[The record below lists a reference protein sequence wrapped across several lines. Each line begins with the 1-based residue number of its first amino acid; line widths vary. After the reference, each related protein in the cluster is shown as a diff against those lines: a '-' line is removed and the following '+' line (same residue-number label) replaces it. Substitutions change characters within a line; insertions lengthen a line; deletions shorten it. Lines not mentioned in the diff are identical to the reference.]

1 MRIGTFMVP
10 LSHQPEGD
18 SAAIDSSLAE
28 AVLAEEVGLDAV
40 WLTEH
45 HFVGE
50 SVYADP
56 IVFASAIAARTTRVK
71 IGLAVVEMALNHPVR
86 VAVQTSLLDNLSH
99 GRLIVGTGRGS
110 AFNHYE
116 YAGFGTTIAEGR
128 ERIEESEEL
137 LVKAWTANG
146 LRHEG
151 KHWKAVIPQMRPMP
165 YQKPHPPLVRAVLS
179 EDSVRAMAAQGR
191 PILMGGLGGPEIMD
205 RVNIYRSAMS
215 DAGFS
220 DEEVARAVDN
230 IWTWMGAWVAP
241 THAEARERAE
251 EGFRREQRHSTN
263 ARHTL
268 NPLVGGDKGPDPA
281 DFEDRFDKA
290 YMVGTP
296 DHVAEQLIE
305 LQSSGVPN
313 VMLKLNTGQ
322 MDPDVVAGMMRLFGE
337 QVLPRVRQEGN
348 RT

>member
-10 LSHQPEGD
+10 LSQRPEGD
-18 SAAIDSSLAE
+18 SATIDSTLAE

-56 IVFASAIAARTTRVK
+56 IVFAAAIAARTTRVK

-86 VAVQTSLLDNLSH
+86 VAVQTALLDNLSH

-116 YAGFGTTIAEGR
+116 YAGFGTTLEQGR
-128 ERIEESEEL
+128 ARVEESEEL
-137 LVKAWTANG
+137 LVKAWTARA

-151 KHWKAVIPQMRPMP
+151 RFWKVVIPAMRPTP

-179 EDSVRAMAAQGR
+179 EESIRAMASQGR
-191 PILMGGLGGPEIMD
+191 PILMGGLGGSEIVD
-205 RVNIYRSAMS
+205 RLAIYRSAMS
-215 DAGFS
+215 EAGFS
-220 DEEVARAVDN
+220 EEEVARSVDQT
-230 IWTWMGAWVAP
+230 WTWMGAWVAP
-241 THAEARERAE
+241 TYTEARERAE
-251 EGFRREQRHSTN
+251 EGYRREQEHSTN
-263 ARHTL
+263 ARRTL
-268 NPLVGGDKGPDPA
+268 NPLVGGGEGPNPS
-281 DFEDRFDKA
+281 DFEDRFEKA
-290 YMVGTP
+290 YILGTP
-296 DHVAEQLIE
+296 DQVAEQLIE

-322 MDPDVVAGMMRLFGE
+322 MDPGAVSRMMRLLGE
-337 QVLPRVRQEGN
+337 RVLPRVHQERN
-348 RT
+348 QT

>member
-1 MRIGTFMVP
+1 MVP
-10 LSHQPEGD
+10 LSQRPEGD
-18 SAAIDSSLAE
+18 SATIDSTLAE

-56 IVFASAIAARTTRVK
+56 IVFAAAIAARTTRVK

-86 VAVQTSLLDNLSH
+86 VAVQTALVDNLSH

-116 YAGFGTTIAEGR
+116 YAGFGTTLEQGR

-137 LVKAWTANG
+137 LVKAWTAKEPAPRGEALEGGDPRDAADAVPEAPPAAGEGRAERG
-146 LRHEG
+146 LRQG
-151 KHWKAVIPQMRPMP
+151 DGGAGQADTDGRARRPGDSR
-165 YQKPHPPLVRAVLS
+165 QGEHLQVGHVRIWLLGRGGRGGGRQYMDV
-179 EDSVRAMAAQGR
+179 DGRMGR
-191 PILMGGLGGPEIMD
+191 PDLCRGEGARRGGLP
-205 RVNIYRSAMS
+205 
-215 DAGFS
+215 
-220 DEEVARAVDN
+220 ARA
-230 IWTWMGAWVAP
+230 GALHDRA
-241 THAEARERAE
+241 AR
-251 EGFRREQRHSTN
+251 
-263 ARHTL
+263 TL
-268 NPLVGGDKGPDPA
+268 NPLVGGDEGPNPS

-296 DHVAEQLIE
+296 DQVAEQLIE
-305 LQSSGVPN
+305 LQGSGVPN

-322 MDPDVVAGMMRLFGE
+322 MDPGAVSGMMRLLGE
-337 QVLPRVRQEGN
+337 QVLPRVHQE
-348 RT
+348 RKQA

>member
-18 SAAIDSSLAE
+18 SATIDSTLAE

-56 IVFASAIAARTTRVK
+56 IVFAAAIAARTTRVK

-86 VAVQTSLLDNLSH
+86 VAVQTALLDNLSH

-137 LVKAWTANG
+137 LVKAWTAKG
-146 LRHEG
+146 MRHEG
-151 KHWKAVIPQMRPMP
+151 KHWKAVIPQMRPTL

-179 EDSVRAMAAQGR
+179 EDSVRAMASQGR
-191 PILMGGLGGPEIMD
+191 PILMGGLGGPEIVD

-215 DAGFS
+215 EAGFS
-220 DEEVARAVDN
+220 DEEVAGAVDN

-241 THAEARERAE
+241 THAEAREQVE
-251 EGFRREQRHSTN
+251 EGYRREQEHSTT
-263 ARHTL
+263 ARRTL
-268 NPLVGGDKGPDPA
+268 NPLVGGDEGPNPA

-296 DHVAEQLIE
+296 DQVAEQLIE
-305 LQSSGVPN
+305 LQDSGVPN

-322 MDPDVVAGMMRLFGE
+322 MDPDAVAGMMRLFGE
-337 QVLPRVRQEGN
+337 QVLPRVHHGRKQ
-348 RT
+348 T

>member
-10 LSHQPEGD
+10 LSQRPDGD
-18 SAAIDSSLAE
+18 SATIDSTLAE

-56 IVFASAIAARTTRVK
+56 IVFAAAIAARTTRVK

-86 VAVQTSLLDNLSH
+86 VAVQTALLDNLSH

-116 YAGFGTTIAEGR
+116 YAGFGTTREQGR

-137 LVKAWTANG
+137 LVKAWTAKG

-151 KHWKAVIPQMRPMP
+151 KHWKAVIPEMRPKP

-179 EDSVRAMAAQGR
+179 EDSVRAMASKGR

-205 RVNIYRSAMS
+205 RVNIYKSAMS
-215 DAGFS
+215 EAGFS
-220 DEEVARAVDN
+220 DEEVARAVDK

-241 THAEARERAE
+241 NYAEARERAV
-251 EGFRREQRHSTN
+251 EGYRREQKHFTT

-268 NPLVGGDKGPDPA
+268 NPLVGGDKGPNPA

-296 DHVAEQLIE
+296 GQVAEQLVE
-305 LQSSGVPN
+305 LQRSGVPN

-322 MDPDVVAGMMRLFGE
+322 MAPDAVAGMMRLLGD
-337 QVLPRVRQEGN
+337 QVLPRVHQERSG
-348 RT
+348 T

>member
-10 LSHQPEGD
+10 LSQRPEGD
-18 SAAIDSSLAE
+18 SATIDSTLAE

-56 IVFASAIAARTTRVK
+56 IVFATAIAARTSRVK

-86 VAVQTSLLDNLSH
+86 VAVQTALLDNLSH

-116 YAGFGTTIAEGR
+116 YAGFGTTREEGR

-137 LVKAWTANG
+137 LIKAWTAKG

-151 KHWKAVIPQMRPMP
+151 KHWKAVIPQMRPTP

-191 PILMGGLGGPEIMD
+191 PILMGGLGQSEIMD
-205 RVNIYRSAMS
+205 RVTIYRSAMS
-215 DAGFS
+215 EAGFS
-220 DEEVARAVDN
+220 DEQVAGAVDN

-241 THAEARERAE
+241 TNAEARERAE
-251 EGFRREQRHSTN
+251 EGYRREQQHSTT
-263 ARHTL
+263 ARRTL
-268 NPLVGGDKGPDPA
+268 NPLVGGDEGPNPA

-296 DHVAEQLIE
+296 DQVADKLIA
-305 LQSSGVPN
+305 LQEAGVPN

-322 MDPDVVAGMMRLFGE
+322 MDPDAVAGMMRLFGE
-337 QVLPRVRQEGN
+337 QVLPRVHQKRN

>member
-1 MRIGTFMVP
+1 MVP
-10 LSHQPEGD
+10 LSHRPGRPEGD
-18 SAAIDSSLAE
+18 SATIDSTLAE

-56 IVFASAIAARTTRVK
+56 IVFAAAIAARTTRVK

-86 VAVQTSLLDNLSH
+86 VAVQTALVDNLSH

-116 YAGFGTTIAEGR
+116 YAGFGTTLEQGR

-137 LVKAWTANG
+137 LVKAWTARS

-151 KHWKAVIPQMRPMP
+151 KHWKVTIPEMRPTP

-179 EDSVRAMAAQGR
+179 EDSVRAMASQGR
-191 PILMGGLGGPEIMD
+191 PILMGGLGGPEIVE
-205 RVNIYRSAMS
+205 RVSIYRSAMS
-215 DAGFS
+215 ESGFS
-220 DEEVARAVDN
+220 DEEVAGAVDN
-230 IWTWMGAWVAP
+230 VWTWMGAWVAP
-241 THAEARERAE
+241 TYTEARERAV
-251 EGFRREQRHSTN
+251 EGYRREQEHSTT
-263 ARHTL
+263 ARRTL
-268 NPLVGGDKGPDPA
+268 NPLVGGDQGPKPS

-296 DHVAEQLIE
+296 DQVAEQLVE
-305 LQSSGVPN
+305 LQGSGVPN

-322 MDPDVVAGMMRLFGE
+322 MDPGAVSGMMKLLGE
-337 QVLPRVRQEGN
+337 QVLPRVHQE
-348 RT
+348 RKQA